1 MLDLGISELLVIMA
15 VALIVLGPEKLP
27 ELARSLG
34 RGLAEFRRASDD
46 LRRSILLEGNNQ
58 DEKDLSEMPSKI
70 SSPYQ
75 QQEKQPEHLDD
86 LDNPDAPDDFVYPPS
101 GEQAEEPP
109 SPEPSDLSVLKNKD
123 SD

>member
-15 VALIVLGPEKLP
+15 VALIVLGPQKLP

-75 QQEKQPEHLDD
+75 QQEKQPDHLDD
-86 LDNPDAPDDFVYPPS
+86 PDDFVYPPS